1 VRAAEHIYEYPYTPS
16 ECPVSQKIHLGA
28 IADVGRSLSMP
39 ENGETLFQFVFRQ
52 ADLIKAREVEQRA
65 YFGDGPTSE
74 QLDALVEA
82 LQPISEAATAPVSV
96 LLAAFRTTVATE
108 MTWLFPERDPLGEPM
123 TAALRKVQTFT
134 GTALETAMPEMKPDL
149 EKYVDL
155 SIVENAARRHQ
166 ALYGNKIIWRLV
178 VARVLHR
185 VGSFLGG

>member
-1 VRAAEHIYEYPYTPS
+1 
-16 ECPVSQKIHLGA
+16 
-28 IADVGRSLSMP
+28 MP

>member
-1 VRAAEHIYEYPYTPS
+1 
-16 ECPVSQKIHLGA
+16 
-28 IADVGRSLSMP
+28 
-39 ENGETLFQFVFRQ
+39 
-52 ADLIKAREVEQRA
+52 
-65 YFGDGPTSE
+65 
-74 QLDALVEA
+74 
-82 LQPISEAATAPVSV
+82 
-96 LLAAFRTTVATE
+96 
-108 MTWLFPERDPLGEPM
+108 M